1 MEKAAA
7 QHIPSHPSNLPMS
20 ANKQKARLESKY
32 GLLTRTP
39 RTPYKG
45 GGWWMD
51 IPCPT
56 KWFAVYGIFE
66 PQKGWRR
73 SRNVER
79 FRWQMSKAKLALNA
93 SGIKFFSLN
102 QIRPIYRSLS
112 PTMTILSIM
121 HFFALPDTDPGC
133 KKQGTRLV
141 RDVMRR
147 GPVSFTFAE
156 KELFARHHSHQMVG
170 KTCCDMGVCVGWKCS

>member
-1 MEKAAA
+1 M
-7 QHIPSHPSNLPMS
+7 
-20 ANKQKARLESKY
+20 
-32 GLLTRTP
+32 LL
-39 RTPYKG
+39 
-45 GGWWMD
+45 
-51 IPCPT
+51 
-56 KWFAVYGIFE
+56 
-66 PQKGWRR
+66 
-73 SRNVER
+73 
-79 FRWQMSKAKLALNA
+79 A
-93 SGIKFFSLN
+93 SSFFLLN

-147 GPVSFTFAE
+147 GPVSFTFEE

-170 KTCCDMGVCVGWKCS
+170 KTCCDMGVCGLKVQLIAEVAATYFGYHSLGGDWVVCKNTNQQKCLLFFFNCASEAYLCVYGHYIWLPVSHT